1 MALLNIDEINTQLTN
16 LSGWSLN
23 GVAIEKQWV
32 FKDFKEAL
40 LFINKIG
47 DIAEKHNH
55 HPELFNVYSKVKL
68 RFNTH
73 DEGGITKK
81 DINIATEINSI

>member
-1 MALLNIDEINTQLTN
+1 MALLNINEINKHLTK
-16 LSGWSLN
+16 LPGWSLKEN
-23 GVAIEKQWV
+23 AIEKEWV
-32 FKDFKEAL
+32 FEDFKEAL
-40 LFINKIG
+40 HFINKICLISE
-47 DIAEKHNH
+47 DHNH
-55 HPELFNVYSKVKL
+55 HPELYNVYSKVRL